1 MLEYYYG
8 MRLRGFSPGC
18 QPMEGFI
25 RREDDFTDRYWDI
38 IVYDRELSAD
48 DCSHYDLELIADA
61 RYNNLWRVRD
71 GHKGA

>member
-25 RREDDFTDRYWDI
+25 RCEDDWAGRYWNI
-38 IVYDRELSAD
+38 LVYDRELSAD
-48 DCSHYDLELIADA
+48 DCRHYDLDFIA
-61 RYNNLWRVRD
+61 V
-71 GHKGA
+71 G